1 MDCGTICPIC
11 FSEYTTKGNHRVVSL
26 QCGHLFGSQCIQKWV
41 GKKSKMQCP
50 LCSVQSTK
58 RQIRP
63 VYASKIVAI
72 DTENEQKLLERC
84 LREEKEKNEYIE
96 ICTGLK
102 AQIEALKMEL
112 LHAKEE
118 KTENTFLIHKH
129 KKFSINAGFNTAN
142 SIIWYDESNC
152 TMIVTRKSGKNVGI
166 QKFESYD
173 FSKSEFIV
181 LGEGPPIKN
190 MSLSPFNED
199 LGLLPI
205 GNVLNIVNIY
215 NGNVVAKYIAHNQIE
230 STCFDKD
237 DRNTIYCGDDKGS
250 VYFINISSCE
260 PLKILKVSDISIHS
274 ICKKGLEVFA
284 STIYQTY
291 RIIFSGDC
299 IPCNL
304 EMEPYSICTN
314 MSAYGNHLLLT
325 FRSLDLR
332 VKHFI
337 YGKKEVCLSL
347 GIKQAKKHRD
357 RIHRDHIYIVDDERS
372 SIRVLKLHSLEVIYT
387 YTFKERVL
395 DFFVCDTFLFVLAK
409 FAIHIFSNN
418 T

>member
-1 MDCGTICPIC
+1 
-11 FSEYTTKGNHRVVSL
+11 
-26 QCGHLFGSQCIQKWV
+26 
-41 GKKSKMQCP
+41 MQCP

-96 ICTGLK
+96 ICTRLK
-102 AQIEALKMEL
+102 AQIETLKMEL
-112 LHAKEE
+112 LHASEQ
-118 KTENTFLIHKH
+118 KTENTFLIHKQ
-129 KKFSINAGFNTAN
+129 KKFRINSGFNTAN
-142 SIIWYDESNC
+142 STIWYDESSC
-152 TMIVTRKSGKNVGI
+152 AMIVTRKSGRNVGM

-181 LGEGPPIKN
+181 LGEGPTIRN
-190 MSLSPFNED
+190 VSLSPFNES

-215 NGNVVAKYIAHNQIE
+215 NGSVVAKYTAHNQIE

-250 VYFINISSCE
+250 VHFINISSCE
-260 PLKILKVSDISIHS
+260 PFKILKVSDISIHS

-291 RIIFSGDC
+291 KIIFSGDYA
-299 IPCNL
+299 PCHL
-304 EMEPYSICTN
+304 EIEPYSICTN
-314 MSAYGNHLLLT
+314 MSAYGDHLLLT

-337 YGKKEVCLSL
+337 YGKKEVYLSL

-357 RIHRDHIYIVDDERS
+357 RIHRDYIYIVDDERN
-372 SIRVLKLHSLEVIYT
+372 SIRVLKLCSLEAIYT
-387 YTFKERVL
+387 YTFKEKIL

-409 FAIHIFSNN
+409 FTIHIFSNN